1 MLKFLFGLIFLCV
14 ATLLGWIAFT
24 KDNFCIFCT
33 FRSDS
38 SSLNS
43 NAIQGLLV
51 DDLKLAKQNSELPE
65 MWGQI
70 KEVRYLYHSKRV
82 QKTLNNS
89 PILAINKSG
98 DKSLLVEFYD
108 EPDSTQYILVRYN
121 ILDIASGNTV
131 GEINRRLKL
140 AEDPK
145 EKKTSSTK
153 K

>member
-1 MLKFLFGLIFLCV
+1 MLKFLFGLIFLCI

-24 KDNFCIFCT
+24 KDNFCILCT
-33 FRSDS
+33 FQSDS

-43 NAIQGLLV
+43 NAIQGLLIE
-51 DDLKLAKQNSELPE
+51 DLKMASKNSELPE
-65 MWGQI
+65 TWGQI
-70 KEVRYLYHSKRV
+70 KEVRYLYHSQKV
-82 QKTLNNS
+82 QKTLNNN
-89 PILAINKSG
+89 PILATNKNG

-108 EPDSTQYILVRYN
+108 EPDSAQYILVRYN

-140 AEDPK
+140 AEEPK
-145 EKKTSSTK
+145 EKSKSLK